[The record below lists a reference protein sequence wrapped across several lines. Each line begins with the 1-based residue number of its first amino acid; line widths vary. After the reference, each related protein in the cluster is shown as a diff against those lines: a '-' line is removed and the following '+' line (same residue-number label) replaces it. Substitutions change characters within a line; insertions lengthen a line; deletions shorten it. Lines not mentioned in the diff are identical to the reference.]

1 MATAR
6 FESYVRET
14 LADGVK
20 ERRAA
25 LKKAFDDEKAKIEAK
40 LAALEE
46 IATEAVK
53 AANAKI
59 DAQARKWGWTVRE
72 DSDPAFRSDRSF
84 RSSCSSRFDA
94 ARTQYERGD
103 SWSEHS
109 YVCGKVR
116 EAQLAL
122 REFDAAVEKA
132 ARRLVVCKMDLHMKP
147 EAFDKMM
154 ADAIAKLLK

>member
-59 DAQARKWGWTVRE
+59 DATAKKWGWTVRE
-72 DSDPAFRSDRSF
+72 DSDPAFRPDRSF

-94 ARTQYERGD
+94 VREEYD
-103 SWSEHS
+103 HSEGGRYS

>member
-40 LAALEE
+40 LAALKEV
-46 IATEAVK
+46 ADAAVE

-59 DAQARKWGWTVRE
+59 DAMARKWGWTVRE
-72 DSDPAFRSDRSF
+72 GSDPALKPDRCF
-84 RSSCSSRFDA
+84 GSSCSTRYDE
-94 ARTQYERGD
+94 ARTEYERGGN
-103 SWSEHS
+103 WSEYS

>member
-1 MATAR
+1 MAESR
-6 FESYVRET
+6 FERYVRDT

-25 LKKAFDDEKAKIEAK
+25 LEKAFDDEKAKIEAK

-46 IATEAVK
+46 IANEAAK

-59 DAQARKWGWTVRE
+59 DATAKRWGWTIRE
-72 DSDPAFRSDRSF
+72 GSDPAFQSGRGF
-84 RSSCSSRFDA
+84 KNAASSRFEE
-94 ARTQYERGD
+94 ARTQYEPGN
-103 SWSEHS
+103 WGHS
-109 YVCGKVR
+109 VYATGKVR

-122 REFDAAVEKA
+122 EAFDEAVGKA
-132 ARRLVVCKMDLHMKP
+132 ASRLVVCKMDLHMKP
-147 EAFDKMM
+147 DAFDKMM